1 MKSNFLRILQ
11 ISLGFSFVLLIAS
24 SAAALFSIKGLV
36 ENQSLV
42 GQTEKVLRSLEK
54 VISSLKDAESGQR
67 GYFITSDKRFLDPY
81 FKSKKELPTLLF
93 SLKEITIDN
102 PVQQKNWTELN
113 AIIKSRTAILDQNLN
128 RKLNNQS
135 VSLQDMLQSQLEME
149 KFKFLI
155 DNMIKIEENLFEI
168 RSQKA
173 KQSATYTSIL
183 ILIFTLISLISTLL
197 FYKKIRSDFKTREE
211 LKNELIDKDYET
223 NESILAIE
231 DIAIKIAKGNYSD
244 RIKRDDLGILSKI
257 SVSLN
262 LMAESLE
269 ASFNKINDDEW
280 LQKGLA
286 TINDMLIGNKNIKEI
301 AGESLNYLIEYG
313 QCINGAL
320 YIYNAGNLE
329 LTATYGKEEYMKD
342 SFKEGEGIIGQVF
355 QSEKLKLIENLT
367 EENYGLSFSGG
378 KIKLSSLL
386 IIPIT
391 YEKNT
396 VGVIELGCISKF
408 NKIDLSFHESA
419 SNAIG
424 AAIISASFRKH
435 NQNLLEQTQAQ
446 TEELQSQHT
455 ELESLNFELEAQT
468 QKLQASEEELK
479 VQQEELM
486 ESNQELE
493 ERSKLLEEKN
503 QLIIERN
510 IVIQQKAEELAL
522 STKYKSEF
530 LANMSHELR
539 TPLNSI
545 LLLSRLTAENLEG
558 NLNDDQIE
566 SAKVI
571 QSSGNGL
578 LTLIDEILDL
588 SKIEAGKMDIHYE
601 VSALKTV
608 VDELRGMFKPIVN
621 QKNISLVFT
630 IDEPASTIG
639 TDITRLGQILKNLL
653 SNAIKFTSEGKV
665 SLHISEKD
673 NQISFKVTDT
683 GIGILKD
690 KQKLIFEAFQQ
701 EDGST
706 RRKFGGTGLGLSIT
720 RELVKL
726 LGGFITLESEP
737 GKGSTFIVTL
747 PKFTEQ
753 ESIVIVEDDHK
764 LEEEKEYI
772 LPLDYSNIVT
782 TIPDNVAD
790 DRLDINPEDRVI
802 LIVEDDIFFAKKLI
816 TYANKENY
824 KAIVVVRGD
833 LALPAALEY
842 KPAAILLDI
851 RLPIMDGWMV
861 MDALK
866 TNLKTRHIPVHIMSS
881 LQAKKESLLKGA
893 IDFIDKPFAF
903 EQLESIFLKIENAL
917 NKDPKKVLIVEENP
931 QHAKALSN
939 YLSNFNIS
947 TEIKNSVFDSAKALQ
962 EQNVN
967 CVILDMGI
975 SDSKTFETLEIIR
988 KNKGLENLPIIVF
1001 TGKNISK
1008 IEEQKIKK
1016 YADTIVVKTANTYQR
1031 ILDEVGL
1038 FLHLVNHDSVEKSE
1052 KTLRKLGF
1060 LSEVIKNKTV
1070 LIADDDVRN
1079 IFAISKVLEKYQMNI
1094 ISAINGKEALS
1105 KLENNPH
1112 IDVVLMDMMMPQM
1125 DGYETIQNIRKNS
1138 KHVNLPII
1146 AVTSKAMMGDR
1157 EKCIKAG
1164 ASDYI
1169 SKPVDLDQ
1177 LLSLLRVWLYQN

>member
-1 MKSNFLRILQ
+1 MNSNFLKNLQ
-11 ISLGFSFVLLIAS
+11 LSLSLSFILLIAS
-24 SAAALFSIKGLV
+24 SAAALLSIKGLV
-36 ENQSLV
+36 ENQDLV
-42 GQTEKVLRSLEK
+42 GHTEKVLRSLEN
-54 VISSLKDAESGQR
+54 VMSSLKDAENGQR
-67 GYFITSDKRFLDPY
+67 GYVITSDQRFLAPY
-81 FKSKKELPTLLF
+81 LKSKTELPDLLA
-93 SLKEITIDN
+93 SLKEITSDN
-102 PVQQKNWTELN
+102 PIQEKNWIELN
-113 AIIKSRTAILDQNLN
+113 TIINSRTGILDRNLD
-128 RKLNNQS
+128 RKLKNQS
-135 VSLQDMLQSQLEME
+135 VSLQDMLNGQLEMD
-149 KFKFLI
+149 KCKFLI
-155 DNMIKIEENLFEI
+155 DNMTQIEETLFKS
-168 RSQKA
+168 RSQEA

-183 ILIFTLISLISTLL
+183 IFVFTIISLLSALIF
-197 FYKKIRSDFKTREE
+197 YRKIRSDFKMREE
-211 LKNELIDKDYET
+211 LKNELLTKDYET
-223 NESILAIE
+223 SESILAIE

-269 ASFNKINDDEW
+269 TSFNKINDDEW
-280 LQKGLA
+280 MQKGLA
-286 TINDMLIGNKNIKEI
+286 IINDKLVGNKNIKEI

-313 QCINGAL
+313 QCNNGAI
-320 YIYNAGNLE
+320 YIYNEGKLE
-329 LTATYGKEEYMKD
+329 LKASYGKEEYMKN
-342 SFKEGEGIIGQVF
+342 SFDEGEGIIGQVF
-355 QSEKLKLIENLT
+355 TSKKLKLIENLT

-378 KIKLSSLL
+378 KIKLDSLL

-396 VGVIELGCISKF
+396 VGVIELGSTSKF
-408 NKIDLSFHESA
+408 NEIDLSFHDCA
-419 SNAIG
+419 STTIG

-455 ELESLNFELEAQT
+455 ELEALNFELEVQT

-503 QLIIERN
+503 QLIIDRN
-510 IVIQQKAEELAL
+510 IVIQEKAEELAL

-558 NLNDDQIE
+558 NLNEDQIE

-578 LTLIDEILDL
+578 LALIDEILDL
-588 SKIEAGKMDIHYE
+588 SKIEAGKMDMHYE
-601 VSALKTV
+601 VAALKTV
-608 VDELRGMFKPIVN
+608 VDELSGMFNPIVN

-630 IDEPASTIG
+630 IDEHADTIG

-673 NQISFKVTDT
+673 NQISFNVTDT
-683 GIGILKD
+683 GIGISKD

-706 RRKFGGTGLGLSIT
+706 RRKFGGTGLGLSIS

-747 PKFTEQ
+747 PKFTTQ
-753 ESIVIVEDDHK
+753 QATILVEDNNK
-764 LEEEKEYI
+764 IEEQKEAI
-772 LPLDYSNIVT
+772 SPPDYSNIVT
-782 TIPDNVAD
+782 TIPADVAD
-790 DRLDINPEDRVI
+790 DRLNISPNDKVI
-802 LIVEDDIFFAKKLI
+802 LIVEDDIFFAKTLI

-842 KPAAILLDI
+842 KPSAILLDI
-851 RLPIMDGWMV
+851 QLPVMDGWMV

-866 TNLKTRHIPVHIMSS
+866 ANTKTRHIPVHIMSS

-893 IDFIDKPFAF
+893 VDFIDKPFAF
-903 EQLESIFLKIENAL
+903 EQLGSIFTKIENAL

-931 QHAKALSN
+931 QHATALSY

-947 TEIKNSVFDSAKALQ
+947 TEIKNSVADSAKALQ
-962 EQNVN
+962 EQDVD

-1038 FLHLVNHDSVEKSE
+1038 FLHLVSEDSTEKSE
-1052 KTLRKLGF
+1052 KTLRKLGV

-1079 IFAISKVLEKYQMNI
+1079 IFAISKVLEKYQMNM
-1094 ISAINGKEALS
+1094 ISAIDGKEALI
-1105 KLENNPH
+1105 KLENNPN
-1112 IDVVLMDMMMPQM
+1112 IDVVLMDIMMPQM
-1125 DGYETIQNIRKNS
+1125 DGYETIQAIRKNA
-1138 KHVNLPII
+1138 KYAKLPII